1 MGNNNNCHNC
11 DQHKAAGHG
20 KPAQAAKCRVY
31 QKVRECHGFILL
43 FKLKLYTALHTTLSE
58 VSYMTRRR
66 WHWLGATV
74 MVALAA
80 GLLFY
85 PMPEEIAFSDLMC
98 GSQAFSVIGAI
109 ALVICGYDESL
120 ARESWGIVLYGLAV
134 IGGTLTVATYLLM
147 LVG

>member
-1 MGNNNNCHNC
+1 
-11 DQHKAAGHG
+11 
-20 KPAQAAKCRVY
+20 
-31 QKVRECHGFILL
+31 
-43 FKLKLYTALHTTLSE
+43 
-58 VSYMTRRR
+58 MTRRR

-98 GSQAFSVIGAI
+98 GSQAFSAIGAI

-134 IGGTLTVATYLLM
+134 IGAALTVATYLLM